1 MELTDRKKQI
11 LKIVVDGYVATA
23 EPVSSKAIAEKMP
36 GRISSATIRNELA
49 DLVEM
54 GYLEQPHTS
63 AGRVP
68 SAKGYRLYVNELMER
83 RALPEAEAES
93 IRRSLTGKMSQ
104 VDQVMAQAGQMV
116 SSMVGYPAYAMADHT
131 QAVTVQRFDL
141 IAVDDDSFIAVA
153 MLSDSRVK
161 SQLLRWQLPVER
173 EALTEI
179 SHLLNTHFTG
189 LGPEEMNARLMSL
202 SDQVSG
208 KWFLLLNQVCEYA
221 GQLLKDAAGQEVY
234 LGGTTQL
241 LKFPE
246 YRDADKARDL
256 MTFLVDNKQNLP
268 VPSGNAPV
276 QILIGPENVDAALK
290 ESSVVIASYDI
301 GDGMRG
307 LVGVVG
313 PTRMDYA
320 SVAARLTCFAESLSH
335 MFEKR
340 QLPPTK
346 EEQSGARRKRRT
358 PLRRSSRRPTPLRKR
373 SRLRKR
379 PSRRKP
385 LPSPVSRWSRWSS
398 WLKWSAMPAT
408 SICVWRRNTTTTASA
423 PPRKRKIPTPMP
435 RRTPSRSFWGC
446 WITWSVALPSLTR
459 ETPTVRAWS

>member
-93 IRRSLTGKMSQ
+93 IRRSLTGQMSQ

-116 SSMVGYPAYAMADHT
+116 SSMVGYPAYAVADHT

-173 EALTEI
+173 EALTEM

-256 MTFLVDNKQNLP
+256 MTFMVDNKQNLP

-346 EEQSGARRKRRT
+346 ERTVMSEKEKEEHPSGGAAAGRHRPGNGAGCGKGRRGGDLYRH
-358 PLRRSSRRPTPLRKR
+358 P
-373 SRLRKR
+373 
-379 PSRRKP
+379 
-385 LPSPVSRWSRWSS
+385 
-398 WLKWSAMPAT
+398 
-408 SICVWRRNTTTTASA
+408 
-423 PPRKRKIPTPMP
+423 
-435 RRTPSRSFWGC
+435 
-446 WITWSVALPSLTR
+446 
-459 ETPTVRAWS
+459 

>member
-68 SAKGYRLYVNELMER
+68 SARGYRLYVNELMER

-189 LGPEEMNARLMSL
+189 LGPEEMNAGPGDRLFS
-202 SDQVSG
+202 
-208 KWFLLLNQVCEYA
+208 FC
-221 GQLLKDAAGQEVY
+221 GQEVY

-256 MTFLVDNKQNLP
+256 MTFMVDNKQNLP
-268 VPSGNAPV
+268 VPVGNAPV

-346 EEQSGARRKRRT
+346 EEQS
-358 PLRRSSRRPTPLRKR
+358 
-373 SRLRKR
+373 
-379 PSRRKP
+379 
-385 LPSPVSRWSRWSS
+385 
-398 WLKWSAMPAT
+398 
-408 SICVWRRNTTTTASA
+408 
-423 PPRKRKIPTPMP
+423 
-435 RRTPSRSFWGC
+435 
-446 WITWSVALPSLTR
+446 
-459 ETPTVRAWS
+459 

>member
-36 GRISSATIRNELA
+36 GKISSATIRNELA

-93 IRRSLTGKMSQ
+93 IRLSLTGKMSQ

-161 SQLLRWQLPVER
+161 SQLLRWLPVER

-256 MTFLVDNKQNLP
+256 MTFMVDNKQNLP

-346 EEQSGARRKRRT
+346 EEQS
-358 PLRRSSRRPTPLRKR
+358 
-373 SRLRKR
+373 
-379 PSRRKP
+379 
-385 LPSPVSRWSRWSS
+385 
-398 WLKWSAMPAT
+398 
-408 SICVWRRNTTTTASA
+408 
-423 PPRKRKIPTPMP
+423 
-435 RRTPSRSFWGC
+435 
-446 WITWSVALPSLTR
+446 
-459 ETPTVRAWS
+459 